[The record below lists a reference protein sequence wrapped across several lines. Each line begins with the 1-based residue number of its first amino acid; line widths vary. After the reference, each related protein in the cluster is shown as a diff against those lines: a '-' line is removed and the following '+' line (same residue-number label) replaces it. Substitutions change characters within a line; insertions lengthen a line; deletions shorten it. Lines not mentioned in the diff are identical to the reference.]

1 MATLTIT
8 VPDAAVPDLVKAIA
22 PRMID
27 STDAAAAAVAAKV
40 VAGQTTTAA
49 EKTTLAQAWIKRNA
63 VAALQ
68 DYRADVASL
77 AARSDPANSF

>member
-8 VPDAAVPDLVKAIA
+8 VPDAAVPDLTKALG
-22 PRMID
+22 PKMID

-40 VAGQTTTAA
+40 VAGQTTTGA

-63 VAALQ
+63 QAALQ

-77 AARSDPANSF
+77 AARGDPANSF

>member
-8 VPDAAVPDLVKAIA
+8 VPDAQVPDLIKALG

-40 VAGQTTTAA
+40 VAGTATTAA
-49 EKTTLAQAWIKRNA
+49 EKTALAQAWIKRNA

-68 DYRADVASL
+68 DYRAQVVAL
-77 AARSDPANSF
+77 AARDDPANSF